1 MWLKILVLVAAVAV
15 VVYGFR
21 ALSGGR
27 QTKVKRDGDTQ
38 PPARGQARDGAVDL
52 VQCDSCGAY
61 TPDAKHCTSCGN
73 LTKN

>member
-1 MWLKILVLVAAVAV
+1 MWLKLLVLIAAVGV

-27 QTKVKRDGDTQ
+27 RPKAKRGGNQ
-38 PPARGQARDGAVDL
+38 PPAQGQGRDGAVDL
-52 VQCDSCGAY
+52 IRCDSCGAY

-73 LTKN
+73 LTDG